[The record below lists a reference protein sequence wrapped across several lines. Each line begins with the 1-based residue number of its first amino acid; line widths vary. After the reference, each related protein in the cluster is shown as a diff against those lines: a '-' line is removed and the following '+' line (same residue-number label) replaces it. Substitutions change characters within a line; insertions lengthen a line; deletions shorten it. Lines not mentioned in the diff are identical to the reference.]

1 MNLHEILKKIENLSP
16 LPETI
21 VEIEK
26 YKRKDEKEID
36 ELNEIIN
43 KDALLVTTIL
53 KIANSAMFGFRSKVE
68 TPKRAISLLGIN
80 FVISVAIST
89 ASQRIIIS
97 SLSAYGLSNDD
108 FKNSSSLS
116 LALTSL
122 WLNKLDPELKD
133 SLLLATL
140 LQDIGKFIISDVLIS
155 NDKAKDF
162 LKKLEDRSIT
172 IEEIEKDFFGFSSSY
187 ITAQIFKHW
196 NLSSNLINSIEFI
209 DNPKIAPEDYKK
221 KSMILDVI
229 KTATDIRNP
238 LSQGSINKAIDKA
251 KEYNLN
257 YKSLEEAIKKLKNR
271 IEK

>member
-26 YKRKDEKEID
+26 YKRKEEKEID

-53 KIANSAMFGFRSKVE
+53 KIANSAMFGFRSRVE

-89 ASQRIIIS
+89 ASQKIIIS
-97 SLSAYGLSNDD
+97 SLSSYGLSNDD

-116 LALTSL
+116 LALTNL
-122 WLNKLDPELKD
+122 WLNKLDPELRD

-155 NDKAKDF
+155 NDKAKEF
-162 LKKLEDRSIT
+162 LKKLEDKTKS
-172 IEEIEKDFFGFSSSY
+172 IEEIEKEFFGFSSSY
-187 ITAQIFKHW
+187 VTAQIFKHW

-209 DNPKIAPEDYKK
+209 DNPKSASEDYKK

-238 LSQGSINKAIDKA
+238 LSKDAVNKAIEKA

-257 YKSLEEAIKKLKNR
+257 YKSLEKSIKKLKNR